1 MDQAQLF
8 ARLARRID
16 SYRDQVIELQRRLT
30 AVPALSPKNGG
41 DGETRKAEVL
51 CGYLKDIGLGEIVVH
66 RAPDPELGPNGTRPN
81 LVVRLPGADRSR
93 TAWVMAHLDV
103 VPPGDL
109 KEWQSDPYEVRV
121 DGDRIYGR
129 GVEDNQQGLCSAVFA
144 AKAFVDEGL
153 TPPCD
158 VGLLFV
164 ADEETGSDYGIAY
177 LLKEQPSFFGPRD
190 LIIVPDAGVPD
201 GSQIEVAEKGIL
213 WLKFTVQGQQ
223 THGSTPEKG
232 INAHR
237 GAAHLVVA
245 LEELYRTFEARDP
258 VFDPPISTFEPT
270 KKEANVPNVNT
281 IPGTDVF
288 YYDCRVLP
296 QYTIEQVEAEV
307 AAVVRRIEAAHR
319 VKVTVESPQRA
330 AAAPPTPVDAPI
342 VKLLAAAVGEVYAV
356 KGQPMGVGGGTVAA
370 HIRRQGRSVAVWSR
384 MDETLHGPNEYCVLS
399 YLLGDAKV
407 FAHVFL
413 HA

>member
-1 MDQAQLF
+1 
-8 ARLARRID
+8 
-16 SYRDQVIELQRRLT
+16 
-30 AVPALSPKNGG
+30 
-41 DGETRKAEVL
+41 
-51 CGYLKDIGLGEIVVH
+51 
-66 RAPDPELGPNGTRPN
+66 
-81 LVVRLPGADRSR
+81 
-93 TAWVMAHLDV
+93 MAHLDV

-144 AKAFVDEGL
+144 AKAFLDEGL

-158 VGLLFV
+158 LGMLFV
-164 ADEETGSDYGIAY
+164 ADEETGSDYGIAF
-177 LLKEQPSFFGPRD
+177 LLKEQPNLFGPRD
-190 LIIVPDAGVPD
+190 LIIVPDSGVPD

-213 WLKFTVQGQQ
+213 WLKFTVHGQQ

-237 GAAHLVVA
+237 GAAHLVVG
-245 LEELYRTFEARDP
+245 LEELYRKFEARDP

-296 QYTIEQVEAEV
+296 RYTIEEVEAEV
-307 AAVVRRIEAAHR
+307 AAVVRRVEAAHR

-330 AAAPPTPVDAPI
+330 AAAPSTPVDAPV
-342 VKLLAAAVGEVYAV
+342 VKLLEAGVSEVYAI

-370 HIRRQGRSVAVWSR
+370 HIRRHGHSVAVWSR
-384 MDETLHGPNEYCVLS
+384 LDETLHGPNEYCVLS
-399 YLLGDAKV
+399 NLLGDAKV

-413 HA
+413 NA